1 MIWIIGNAGMLG
13 TELVELCNKQG
24 LSYVGTDREVSILE
38 PLALESF
45 LASLVDKGQKP
56 DWIINCA
63 AYTAVDKA
71 EDEPERCYALNAQ
84 GPQNIGR
91 VAQAFG
97 VRVLHISTDYVFA
110 GDGTKPYQEDDPIAP
125 QSVYGKTKAEG
136 EALLLQE
143 SIDAVIV
150 RTAWLYGRYGP
161 NFVLTMLKLMNSRDS
176 VGVVADQK
184 GSPTWARD
192 LAAAILSIVGT
203 PRARA
208 GIYHFTDEGEI
219 SWYEFAKEIY
229 AQGRELGLIGHEC
242 DIRPLMTAEYP
253 TKAKRPAYSVLSKEK
268 IKNTFGVSVP
278 QWQESLSRY
287 LEEQAKG
294 LQAVL

>member
-1 MIWIIGNAGMLG
+1 MIWIIGNAGLLG

-24 LSYVGTDREVSILE
+24 VSYVGTDKEVSILE
-38 PLALESF
+38 SLALESF
-45 LASLVDKGQKP
+45 LASLVEKGQKP

-97 VRVLHISTDYVFA
+97 VRVLHVSTDYVFS
-110 GDGTKPYQEDDPIAP
+110 GDGTRPYREDDPVAP
-125 QSVYGKTKAEG
+125 QSIYGKTKADG
-136 EALLLQE
+136 EAMLLQE
-143 SIDAVIV
+143 SADAVIV
-150 RTAWLYGRYGP
+150 RTAWLYGQYGP
-161 NFVLTMLKLMNSRDS
+161 NFVVTMLKLMNSRDS

-192 LAAAILSIVGT
+192 LAAAILTIVGT
-203 PRARA
+203 PRAIA

-219 SWYEFAKEIY
+219 SWYEFAREIY

-242 DIRPLMTAEYP
+242 DIRPLTTAEYP
-253 TKAKRPAYSVLSKEK
+253 IKAKRPAYSVLSKEK